1 MPDGEWET
9 DVLIIGAGGAG
20 LRAALEARE
29 RGADVLVLSKGVA
42 GRSGTTPSAL
52 TGYQAAFGH
61 ADPADSPL
69 IHYEDTL
76 RNGRYLSDPELARI
90 LAEESPA
97 SVLELERL
105 GVRFQKTPDGRF
117 VQKRLDDSQSYPRSV
132 RIGDTL
138 GLPIMAALRRA
149 ARARGVRTASDVFVA
164 RLAVEDGRV
173 VGVVGFD
180 LRTGGTVS
188 VRAGA
193 VVLATGGA
201 GELYALSSNPPEST
215 GDGYLLAYREGA
227 ELVDMEFFLFVGHAV
242 LHPRSARGVLYPF
255 QYLLGLGARHL
266 YNARGEAFIGRYT
279 PDGSVNPSRDLYARA
294 IHWEA
299 RAGRGSEHG
308 GAYFDPASL
317 PRKVLE
323 RELPSQTRFL
333 EAVGGT
339 ARAPLEVGVASHF
352 LCGGVVID
360 EDCRTRLDGLFAV
373 GETAGGVHG
382 GARIGGNALAEL
394 FVFGRRAGA
403 AAAGTAQ
410 AVRRGRAAVPLLEE
424 LAGRERRRLDLF
436 LKRRGGSR
444 PAEVRRRL
452 QRIMWDDVS
461 VVRNG
466 DDLARA
472 LAEIRALRD
481 ALAGAGPASADPRCN
496 LDVLAALELDFMT
509 ELAEIVALAA
519 LTREESRAAHFR
531 EDFPQERPEWHGNLL
546 VARGPD
552 GPVLT
557 RRAALASCPPQ
568 SGVSGG
574 AEAQA

>member
-1 MPDGEWET
+1 MPDKEWET

-29 RGADVLVLSKGVA
+29 HGADVLVLSKGVA
-42 GRSGTTPSAL
+42 GRSGSTPTAL

-61 ADPADSPL
+61 ADSADSPRV
-69 IHYEDTL
+69 HYEDTL
-76 RNGRYLSDPELARI
+76 RNGRYLSDPRLARI
-90 LAEESPA
+90 LAQEAPA
-97 SVLELERL
+97 SVLDLERL
-105 GVRFQKTPDGRF
+105 GVRFQKTADGRF

-132 RIGDTL
+132 RAGDTL
-138 GLPIMAALRRA
+138 GLSIMAALRRA
-149 ARARGVRTASDVFVA
+149 ARVRGVRLMSDVFIT
-164 RLAVEDGRV
+164 RLAVEGGRA
-173 VGVVGFD
+173 VGAVGLD
-180 LRTGGTVS
+180 LHTGGTVS

-201 GELYALSSNPPEST
+201 GELYALSSNPPEAT

-255 QYLLGLGARHL
+255 QYLLELGARHL
-266 YNARGEAFIGRYT
+266 YNARGETFIGRYT
-279 PDGSVNPSRDLYARA
+279 PDGSVNPSRDRYARA
-294 IHWEA
+294 IHWEV

-317 PRKVLE
+317 PHEVLE
-323 RELPSQTRFL
+323 RELPTQTRFL
-333 EAVGGT
+333 EAVGGDT
-339 ARAPLEVGVASHF
+339 RAPLELGVASHF

-360 EDCRTRLDGLFAV
+360 EDCRTRIDGLFAV

-394 FVFGRRAGA
+394 FVFGRRAGR
-403 AAAGTAQ
+403 AAAGAARS
-410 AVRRGRAAVPLLEE
+410 AVRGRGENLLRD
-424 LAGRERRRLDLF
+424 LAGRERRRLDVF
-436 LKRRGGSR
+436 LKRRGGPR
-444 PAEVRRRL
+444 PAEVKRRL
-452 QRIMWDDVS
+452 QRLMWDNVS

-472 LAEIRALRD
+472 LTEVRALRD
-481 ALAGAGPASADPRCN
+481 AVAGAAPASADPRCN
-496 LDVLAALELDFMT
+496 LDILAALELDFLT
-509 ELAEIVALAA
+509 ELAEIVTLAS

-531 EDFPQERPEWHGNLL
+531 EDFPAERPEWRVNLL
-546 VARGPD
+546 STRGPD

-557 RRAALASCPPQ
+557 RRAALAADPVPA
-568 SGVSGG
+568 G
-574 AEAQA
+574 AVDPAEVVA